1 MLEDEEVSAWP
12 DIFDRPRALIVLV
25 VLPDKLLSCSWKPL
39 ERIMIYIY
47 IIQYTLNDVP
57 C

>member
-25 VLPDKLLSCSWKPL
+25 VLWKPL
-39 ERIMIYIY
+39 ERIMIYY
-47 IIQYTLNDVP
+47 IIYDIITLNDVP